1 MVKKKQDNPLA
12 NLTRFD
18 VDPSYVNPVPEIN
31 KILGMRHRLSGAEH
45 DKSLVKHG
53 LSGDDGRNSWLKER
67 WDRRA
72 DYLEKGMVT
81 PYQWGTLGYA
91 GPGPIDG
98 DGNPIKYN
106 VNEHGHR
113 TTPVDPDQW
122 PDDYYSYGL
131 EGYSAYRAPDYERHG
146 QNNHKG
152 GEIPEWIGNAV
163 HPGNTGFPIP
173 PATTP
178 LYEHKPTKAGAK
190 ETQKREENRLKVK
203 ETYESSRDSLL
214 NTSNK
219 TGKVE
224 EPALPQASEKPVA
237 KKKKNEPEYIPSKS
251 EKDFAAGRMP
261 GITGT
266 EAEAAASL
274 ARERKSRTAKVTG
287 KAKDKLQA
295 EIAAHPDF
303 RGTRQL
309 TDEEV
314 AANEGGAPA
323 PAASKGKGK
332 KKPSAPAAGSREAV
346 EAELATGRS
355 AQREKPR
362 PAEEP
367 KKTAVE
373 QYMSEINDPEHAAK
387 RQADIDAAAAAE
399 KEKPA
404 GRKRNFPNVN
414 NKPAATAAETAAE
427 TPAPQPSSSSKV
439 DKLTPEQKAEY
450 DDLVAQGYSE
460 ISTKKS
466 EPAADYGDEVGVIH
480 FGSDEEPDTP
490 KAPTGG
496 GAKFILNTD
505 KSGTSE
511 PVYGTASEAKA
522 NAERIRQI
530 RTAREGGTMRTSE
543 SAPRPADG
551 NFYDWGSETEPTPAS
566 PTSPSTP
573 GLGSRLRTFF
583 GGGKGGRAGGAPTPA
598 SNAPTTPPSVT
609 SGGTPSGRTSMP
621 APTGPGSASPTPSAP
636 ASRAGSFY
644 NISGAVTFG
653 DQTNLGRQDFGSGSG
668 GNGINVN
675 NSANVNFAPQVI
687 GESTF
692 GNITGGTVNTNPTV
706 ASTAGRATSTNRG
719 ATVLSTGGPAS
730 SGQPTHP
737 RAQNAQRGGRPTTNN
752 AAQTPAAAPAAPAP
766 SNPRRKKP

>member
-18 VDPSYVNPVPEIN
+18 VDSSYVNPVPEIN
-31 KILGMRHRLSGAEH
+31 KILGMRHRLSGAAH
-45 DKSLVKHG
+45 DKSLVEHG

-131 EGYSAYRAPDYERHG
+131 EGYSAYRAPDYELYG
-146 QNNHKG
+146 QNDHRG
-152 GEIPEWIGNAV
+152 GEIPDWIGNAV
-163 HPGNTGFPIP
+163 HPSNTGFPTP

-178 LYEHKPTKAGAK
+178 LYEHKPTKAGAE
-190 ETQKREENRLKVK
+190 ETKKREANRLKVK
-203 ETYESSRDSLL
+203 ETYENSRDSLL

-224 EPALPQASEKPVA
+224 EPALPSASEKPVA
-237 KKKKNEPEYIPSKS
+237 KKKKNESEYIPSQS
-251 EKDFAAGRMP
+251 EKDFSAGRMP

-266 EAEAAASL
+266 EAEAAAAL
-274 ARERKSRTAKVTG
+274 DKARKSNTRRATG
-287 KAKDKLQA
+287 KAKEKLQA
-295 EIAAHPDF
+295 EIEAHPDF
-303 RGTRQL
+303 RGTREVSD
-309 TDEEV
+309 DE
-314 AANEGGAPA
+314 ADAPA
-323 PAASKGKGK
+323 PKAKGK
-332 KKPSAPAAGSREAV
+332 KKPSAPAVGSPEAV
-346 EAELATGRS
+346 EAEQATGRS

-367 KKTAVE
+367 KKSSVE
-373 QYMSEINDPEHAAK
+373 QYMSDINDPEKTAQK
-387 RQADIDAAAAAE
+387 QAEVDAAMEAPAE
-399 KEKPA
+399 TKK
-404 GRKRNFPNVN
+404 KRNFPNVN
-414 NKPAATAAETAAE
+414 NKPTAAETAAE
-427 TPAPQPSSSSKV
+427 TAAP
-439 DKLTPEQKAEY
+439 DKNKPGYYREKYGALLDSMTPEEQAQSKAAMDAVSAKAE
-450 DDLVAQGYSE
+450 
-460 ISTKKS
+460 
-466 EPAADYGDEVGVIH
+466 ADMDADAYGDEVGVIR
-480 FGSDEEPDTP
+480 FGSDADEAERATP
-490 KAPTGG
+490 KASTGG
-496 GAKFILNTD
+496 GSKFILNTD

-566 PTSPSTP
+566 PSSPSKP
-573 GLGSRLRTFF
+573 GLGGRMRTFF
-583 GGGKGGRAGGAPTPA
+583 GGGKGGRAGGTPTPA
-598 SNAPTTPPSVT
+598 TNTPMTPPSV
-609 SGGTPSGRTSMP
+609 SGGGKPGAMP
-621 APTGPGSASPTPSAP
+621 APSGPSSSAPAPSAP
-636 ASRAGSFY
+636 SSRSGSFY
-644 NISGAVTFG
+644 NISGPVTFG
-653 DQTNLGRQDFGSGSG
+653 DQTNLGRGDFGG
-668 GNGINVN
+668 GNGGGINVN

-692 GNITGGTVNTNPTV
+692 GNITGGTVNTTPTV

-730 SGQPTHP
+730 SGQPSHP
-737 RAQNAQRGGRPTTNN
+737 RARNAQSAGRPTTNN
-752 AAQTPAAAPAAPAP
+752 AAPASAPAPAAEPK
-766 SNPRRKKP
+766 NPRRKKP